1 MALTYG
7 SIVCAGRDIEAGNVT
22 KTIGAMHGDDS
33 VTWEHQRR
41 LLVLADSKL
50 GRSRTIRR
58 GRVLI
63 DLWF

>member
-1 MALTYG
+1 MALTYE

-22 KTIGAMHGDDS
+22 KTIGAMHGDGS

-41 LLVLADSKL
+41 LLVFAASKL

-63 DLWF
+63 DLWL